1 MPTRLQ
7 NVCKMNNEVTDENE
21 EKRLK
26 SAKTARGAMYV
37 ALRSPVYISHAIM
50 KSVPVSFQ
58 HCTR

>member
-26 SAKTARGAMYV
+26 SAKTARGAMHV
-37 ALRSPVYISHAIM
+37 A
-50 KSVPVSFQ
+50 
-58 HCTR
+58 